1 MIGSV
6 LELLTYI
13 ILSPLFIALLLLY
26 VFLCGSFGL
35 LIFGVFGLE
44 KIFMFLDEE
53 EDVGAGGLVVRGVWF
68 KWQFWVCVLVGILA
82 TYSGFIIDDR
92 FGGLYAIGFVLSPL
106 LLIFLKMKLFEI
118 IIKLFDK
125 NYKEDDDL

>member
-1 MIGSV
+1 M
-6 LELLTYI
+6 ELLTYI
-13 ILSPLFIALLLLY
+13 ILFPVFIALLLLY

-44 KIFMFLDEE
+44 KIFMFLNKE
-53 EDVGAGGLVVRGVWF
+53 EDAGNGGLVARGVWS

-82 TYSGFIIDDR
+82 TYFGFIIDDR
-92 FGGLYAIGFVLSPL
+92 FGGLYVIGFVLSPL

-125 NYKEDDDL
+125 KL